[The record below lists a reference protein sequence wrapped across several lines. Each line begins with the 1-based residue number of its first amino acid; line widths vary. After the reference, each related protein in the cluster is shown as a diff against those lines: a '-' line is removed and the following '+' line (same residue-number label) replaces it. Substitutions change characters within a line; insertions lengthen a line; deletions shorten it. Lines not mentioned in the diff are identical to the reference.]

1 MEVVHAEQLE
11 GKRLLGIDFGLRRV
25 GWAVCDELHVSVKP
39 GGVLRYGGERFWEE
53 LGAIV
58 QAERVAGIVVGMP
71 VGSDSPRTRP
81 VVEALRGFLEQ
92 LRQRFPQP
100 VYVYD
105 ETGSTRRAQ
114 EAMRLLG
121 IPRKRRQ
128 QRGQADRIAAALI
141 LWDFLQEL
149 HTWGQVHAE
158 EVLE

>member
-1 MEVVHAEQLE
+1 MMVVTAAELH
-11 GKRLLGIDFGLRRV
+11 GKRLLGLDFGLRRV
-25 GWAVCDELHVSVKP
+25 GWAVCDELHLSVTP
-39 GGVLRYGGERFWEE
+39 GGVLAYGSPRFWEE
-53 LGAIV
+53 LGEIV
-58 QAERVAGIVVGMP
+58 EAERVQGIVVGMP
-71 VGSDSPRTRP
+71 VGSESPRTQP
-81 VVEALRGFLEQ
+81 VLAALGEFVHE

-128 QRGQADRIAAALI
+128 QRGQTDRIAAALI

-149 HTWGQVHAE
+149 HTWGKVFSE
-158 EVLE
+158 EVE